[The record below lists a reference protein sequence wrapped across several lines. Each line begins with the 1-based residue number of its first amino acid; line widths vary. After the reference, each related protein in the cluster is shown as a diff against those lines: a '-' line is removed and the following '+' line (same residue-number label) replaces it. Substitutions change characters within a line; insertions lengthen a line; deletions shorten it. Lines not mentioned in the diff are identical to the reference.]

1 MSRFCF
7 AAGAV
12 CLSYSRLLQNSI
24 ADNTCAISSVVLIIF
39 ARPFKS
45 ANTCSTARLMPLLKS
60 IGFMPA
66 ATDLHPSER
75 MALVNTVAVV
85 VPACPFDGVS
95 DVAMI

>member
-1 MSRFCF
+1 M
-7 AAGAV
+7 G
-12 CLSYSRLLQNSI
+12 LLH
-24 ADNTCAISSVVLIIF
+24 DLVGDHTCAISSVVLIIF
-39 ARPFKS
+39 ARPLRS

-85 VPACPFDGVS
+85 VPACPFDGVT